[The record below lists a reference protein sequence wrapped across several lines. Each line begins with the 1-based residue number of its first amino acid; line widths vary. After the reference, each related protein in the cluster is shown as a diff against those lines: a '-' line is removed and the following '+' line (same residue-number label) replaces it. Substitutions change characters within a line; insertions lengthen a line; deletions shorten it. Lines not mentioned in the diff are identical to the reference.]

1 MTACEAALCAECAL
15 CIAAFCVEC
24 ELWMAAFCGAGA
36 LMCARGGLCG

>member
-1 MTACEAALCAECAL
+1 MTAREAALCAECAL
-15 CIAAFCVEC
+15 CIAAFCAEC